1 MRQTVEPA
9 ASTQVLSAASIPRP
23 DSHTD
28 FLPNVYRHHAAPLL
42 RYATRL
48 LHGDSHKAEDLLQEA
63 ATRAWKHFA
72 STGGDPISIRPWLF
86 TVIRNL
92 AIDHHRAQATRP
104 PETPVVESLGL
115 ALDDP
120 AERVL
125 VKQVVIDALK
135 RLPSGQREVIVLT
148 FYRSYSIAQVSD
160 YLGIPPGTVKS
171 RAYYGLRAL
180 HDILR
185 ANGVQGS

>member
-1 MRQTVEPA
+1 MRQTVEPGT
-9 ASTQVLSAASIPRP
+9 SMPGLSATLPRP
-23 DSHTD
+23 DGHRE
-28 FLPNVYRHHAAPLL
+28 FLSDVYRHHARPLL

-72 STGGDPISIRPWLF
+72 ATGGDPVSIRPWLF
-86 TVIRNL
+86 TVTRNL

-104 PETPVVESLGL
+104 PESPVVESLGL

-125 VKQVVIDALK
+125 VKQVVLDALK
-135 RLPSGQREVIVLT
+135 RLPLGQREVIVLT
-148 FYRSYSIAQVSD
+148 FYRGYSVAQVSD
-160 YLGIPPGTVKS
+160 ALGIPSGTVKS

-180 HDILR
+180 HDILS
-185 ANGVQGS
+185 ANGVVEP